1 MTDPVRLIESLD
13 DDGRLLL
20 QAGRAGAPRG
30 AKERSL
36 AAATAVIA
44 ASTLGGGSAAAGTA
58 TAAAALGSG
67 KWLAIVGLA
76 SLGALGGTV
85 AVQEMRRPHPA
96 STTATAPAGTRL
108 PGPAQRT
115 VMREAVPAPAAA
127 APVQVTTEATTS
139 VAALS
144 QLSQPTV
151 VPAKAL
157 TPRVEGPRGQPQ
169 TSGATQGSLPAPA
182 TAPLATT
189 EQGASSALSFSAE
202 LRSLDE
208 ARAAIAAKEPARA
221 LGILDGYTARFP
233 RGAMAPEAAVLR
245 IEALA
250 NAGDHAAA
258 ERVAEVFLRENP
270 GSPYAPRVRSLLG
283 SNP

>member
-13 DDGRLLL
+13 EEGRLLL

-58 TAAAALGSG
+58 TAAAFGSG

-85 AVQEMRRPHPA
+85 AVQEMRRSPAMSTTAPAPA
-96 STTATAPAGTRL
+96 STRLPAPAVRPVL
-108 PGPAQRT
+108 PQAI
-115 VMREAVPAPAAA
+115 PAPAATRS
-127 APVQVTTEATTS
+127 VQVTTEATTTE
-139 VAALS
+139 AALS
-144 QLSQPTV
+144 QVSQPSVAPT
-151 VPAKAL
+151 KAPNPKVER
-157 TPRVEGPRGQPQ
+157 PREQLQASGQARA
-169 TSGATQGSLPAPA
+169 SVPAPA
-182 TAPLATT
+182 TPPLAAT
-189 EQGASSALSFSAE
+189 EPAASSALSFSAE

-208 ARAAIAAKEPARA
+208 ARAAVAAKEPARA

-258 ERVAEVFLRENP
+258 ERVAEAFLRENP